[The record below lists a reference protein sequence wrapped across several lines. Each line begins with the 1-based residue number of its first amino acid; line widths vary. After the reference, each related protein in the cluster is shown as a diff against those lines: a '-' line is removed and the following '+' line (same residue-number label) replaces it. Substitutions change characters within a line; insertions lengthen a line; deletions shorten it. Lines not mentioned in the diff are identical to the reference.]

1 MSQIA
6 TIATSALLV
15 ELNIRMWT
23 GRKRDKT
30 TTAEVT
36 QRAQASSSKAASV
49 IKNLLS
55 DDTDLDKI
63 RSYAQDTRL
72 YVQKHTFAWNDAGAR
87 LLPTGLVIDVTSEL
101 EARET
106 AFNRL
111 VQVFLQ
117 SYNTKISAAA
127 FKLGSLFNRN
137 EYPSIAEIE
146 RKFSMGFKV
155 FPVPTA
161 GDFRVDIQ
169 AQTAE
174 FLREKFQ
181 KDAEARVAEMMREP
195 WERIYAQLTHVRER
209 METALAYNPDAEDA
223 GRAPRLFQSM
233 IDNALDLSRLLEKM
247 NVTNDPQLTDCVLRI
262 RRLFSDVNINV
273 VREDKDKQGELKKSV
288 EDILGAFDF
297 GGFDDE

>member
-6 TIATSALLV
+6 TIATSALLL
-15 ELNIRMWT
+15 ELNVSMWT

-55 DDTDLDKI
+55 DDQDLDTIKA
-63 RSYAQDTRL
+63 YVQDTRL
-72 YVQKHTFAWNDAGAR
+72 YVQKHTFAWNDSGAR

-106 AFNRL
+106 EFNRL
-111 VQVFLQ
+111 VHVFLQ
-117 SYNTKISAAA
+117 AYPTKISASA

-137 EYPSIAEIE
+137 EYPSVDEIA
-146 RKFSMGFKV
+146 RKFKMGFRV
-155 FPVPTA
+155 YPVPTA

-174 FLREKFQ
+174 FLKEKFQ
-181 KDAEARVAEMMREP
+181 QDAEARVADMMREP
-195 WERIYAQLTHVRER
+195 WERIYTQLTHVRER
-209 METALAYNPDAEDA
+209 MEAALAFNPETSE
-223 GRAPRLFQSM
+223 GKAPRLFQSM
-233 IDNALDLSRLLEKM
+233 IDNALELALLLEKM
-247 NVTNDPQLTDCVLRI
+247 NVTNDPALSDCVARI
-262 RRLFSDVNINV
+262 RRLFAEVKISD
-273 VREDKDKQGELKKSV
+273 VREDANVQADLKRKV
-288 EDILGAFDF
+288 NDILGAFDF
-297 GGFDDE
+297 GGFDE